1 MFSEEAGTKKPTVS
15 QQKGFMKHRPTES
28 SILNALEALAASF
41 PWDTVDIWIRREPK
55 GEIAFTAYVEANI
68 KLGFKCIFG
77 HGRTAMDAV
86 NAALNEPEARNREPE
101 MQRAKAIRELE
112 QKIEQL
118 KAVEIGLPPYRP
130 GYHLAEGP
138 SETPTTTDV
147 QCESV

>member
-1 MFSEEAGTKKPTVS
+1 
-15 QQKGFMKHRPTES
+15 MKRRPTES

-41 PWDTVDIWIRREPK
+41 PWDSVDIWIRREPK
-55 GEIAFTAYVEANI
+55 GEIVFTAYVSDNV

-77 HGRTAMDAV
+77 HGLTAMDAV

-118 KAVEIGLPPYRP
+118 KSVEIGLPPYRP

-138 SETPTTTDV
+138 TEAQTATDI
-147 QCESV
+147 QCETL